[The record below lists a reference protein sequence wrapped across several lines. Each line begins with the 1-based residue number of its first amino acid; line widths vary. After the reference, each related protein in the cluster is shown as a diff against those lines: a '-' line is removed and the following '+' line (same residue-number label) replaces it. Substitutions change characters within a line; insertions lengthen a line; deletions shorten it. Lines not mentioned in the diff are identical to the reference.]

1 MLVFTTNCSPMSQK
15 WEEPLTRHFTRT
27 SYQLGSNYGNTP
39 LKLNS
44 KRSLQNP
51 DDDPQCM
58 IHRQTLA
65 ELYMILKEEADVFE
79 ECLEN
84 VEQSGFKRT
93 EKRSVGTDECSLY
106 RETLTELF
114 EIVQEE
120 AKSYDECLMRD
131 ERNKKS
137 LFLL

>member
-1 MLVFTTNCSPMSQK
+1 MMILSELLLQIYLP
-15 WEEPLTRHFTRT
+15 RT
-27 SYQLGSNYGNTP
+27 ISVN
-39 LKLNS
+39 
-44 KRSLQNP
+44 R
-51 DDDPQCM
+51 CM

-84 VEQSGFKRT
+84 AEQSGFKRYRFISIAENINFYQCVHICRT
-93 EKRSVGTDECSLY
+93 EKRSGTNDCSLY

-114 EIVQEE
+114 EIVKEE
-120 AKSYDECLMRD
+120 AKNYDECLTR
-131 ERNKKS
+131 EGRNKKS